1 MLVGSALDDGK
12 LMAECRDLVEPAAS
26 TYSFIEPPFGISA
39 KEFVETHFGKHSAAK
54 NLQFRKGTTTLA
66 FIYEPKTEHDKG
78 GIIVAVDSR
87 ASAGEYICHALRELT
102 VDCDQRG
109 VLILASKSVMKIL
122 DIGDRMVAT
131 MAGGA
136 ADCQFWTRVVAK
148 YCTLYELREKSEIT
162 VAAASKYFS
171 NVLYG
176 YRNYGLSVGSL
187 IAGYDKRGP
196 AIFKVDSEGQRVQ
209 LRLCSVGSGSLS
221 AYGILDSFYQPKMT
235 DEEARILGR
244 RAIMHA
250 TFRDSGSGGVCNMV
264 HITPKEKIH
273 LPKLDVS
280 QLFYEFADEI
290 GRDFVCEPNDDN

>member
-1 MLVGSALDDGK
+1 MGIISTREVRSIGMLVGSALDDGK

-87 ASAGEYICHALRELT
+87 ASAGEYIS
-102 VDCDQRG
+102 
-109 VLILASKSVMKIL
+109 SKSVMKIL

>member
-1 MLVGSALDDGK
+1 MLLGSVRDDEEDIR
-12 LMAECRDLVEPAAS
+12 ECRDLVEPNPSAC
-26 TYSFIEPPFGISA
+26 SFIEPPLGINA
-39 KEFVETHFGKHSAAK
+39 KDFVETHFGKNSAAK

-66 FIYEPKTEHDKG
+66 FIYEPKTENDKG
-78 GIIVAVDSR
+78 GIIIAVDSR
-87 ASAGEYICHALRELT
+87 ASAGEYIS
-102 VDCDQRG
+102 
-109 VLILASKSVMKIL
+109 SKSVMKIL

-136 ADCQFWTRVVAK
+136 ADCQFWTRIVAK

-176 YRNYGLSVGSL
+176 YRNYGLSVGSM

-196 AIFKVDSEGQRVQ
+196 AIFKVDSEGQREQ

-221 AYGILDSFYQPKMT
+221 AYGILDTFYQPKMT
-235 DEEARILGR
+235 DEEARALGR

-264 HITPKEKIH
+264 HITPKGKIR

-280 QLFYEFADEI
+280 QLFYEFADDI
-290 GRDFVCEPNDDN
+290 GRDFVYEPEDDN